1 MNIPP
6 KYELTKNVSSL
17 LSQFE
22 ANRAV
27 IDALS
32 IPVAIEENFRRAS
45 FLGSSLFSAR
55 IEGNTLTESD
65 VSDFR
70 DLTSKEKE
78 RVEVA
83 NLSRALK
90 YILERYDGTKEV
102 TPREILTWHQMA
114 MENILDSEYLGAFR
128 KGHEGIFDQAGN
140 LIYHAPPPSQV
151 ESLILKLTDYANN
164 TKEEIAPIGAIL
176 AHLLF
181 EKIHPF
187 VDGSGRVGRLLQY
200 AILAN
205 NGYAMKGMVVVEK
218 EIDDKRQLYYH
229 AIENPDA
236 TEFLELML
244 ELLVVASQ
252 KAKEKV
258 QASQK
263 FQKEDL
269 LAPRRREILEIIR
282 DHQIV
287 SFDTLHRRFFSISPR
302 LLAYDLKYLMDNG
315 YISKIGKTR
324 GAQYTISVS

>member
-6 KYELTKNVSSL
+6 KYELTKSISSL

-32 IPVAIEENFRRAS
+32 IPTAIEENFRRAS
-45 FLGSSLFSAR
+45 LLGSSLFSAR

-78 RVEVA
+78 RAEVA
-83 NLSRALK
+83 NLSRAIK
-90 YILERYDGTKEV
+90 YILEYFDGTKEINAK
-102 TPREILTWHQMA
+102 EILTWHKMA
-114 MENILDSEYLGAFR
+114 MENILSSEFLGVFR
-128 KGHEGIFDQAGN
+128 KEHEGIFDVAGN
-140 LIYHAPPPSQV
+140 LIYHAPPPAQV
-151 ESLILKLTDYANN
+151 ENLVLKLTDYVNSNA
-164 TKEEIAPIGAIL
+164 EIPPVKAIL
-176 AHLLF
+176 AHLIF

-200 AILAN
+200 AVLAN
-205 NGYAMKGMVVVEK
+205 SGYVMKGMVVVEK
-218 EIDDKRQLYYH
+218 EIDQKRQLYYY

-252 KAKEKV
+252 KAKDKI
-258 QASQK
+258 QTSQK

-282 DHQIV
+282 DHRII
-287 SFDTLHRRFFSISPR
+287 SFDILHRRFIAINPR

-324 GAQYTISVS
+324 GVLYTISVS